1 MGALELFR
9 EGKLTEAVRE
19 QGRLVASRPD
29 DAAARLLMA
38 ELYLYAG
45 DLDAARRQL
54 DAIPAD
60 TPAFADYL
68 RDYWLLLDAEAK
80 RRRLLIDA
88 EPQFL
93 LDPPEHL
100 SWRLEALDHL
110 RAGRLKKAVDALD
123 EADARAPWVTGHI
136 DGREFDG
143 ARDTDDLFG
152 PVLEVLAD
160 DQYVWFPF
168 DQVSRLR
175 LSGDGSLRDSYF
187 VPARLRATSGEEW
200 DVYVPALYPGTHQHD
215 DEDVRAGQATD
226 WVAEK
231 SGPMKGVGLRV
242 LTFGEEE
249 LTLLD
254 FTQWES
260 G

>member
-1 MGALELFR
+1 MTALDLFR
-9 EGKLTEAVRE
+9 DGKLSEAVRA
-19 QGRLVASRPD
+19 QARLVASRPGD
-29 DAAARLLMA
+29 PAARLLLA
-38 ELYLYAG
+38 ELHLYEG
-45 DLDAARRQL
+45 DLDTARASL
-54 DAIPAD
+54 DAIADD
-60 TPAFADYL
+60 TPPMADYL
-68 RDYWLLLDAEAK
+68 RGYRLLLDAEAK
-80 RRRLLIDA
+80 RRRLLTDV

-93 LDPPEHL
+93 LDPPEHVN
-100 SWRLEALDHL
+100 WRLEALDHL
-110 RAGRLKKAVDALD
+110 RAGHFKKAVNALD

-136 DGREFDG
+136 DGRAFDG
-143 ARDTDDLFG
+143 GRDTDDLFG

-175 LSGDGSLRDSYF
+175 LSRDESLRDAYF

-200 DVYVPALYPGTHQHD
+200 DVYLPALYPGTHAHE
-215 DEDVRAGQATD
+215 DEEVRAGQASD
-226 WVAEK
+226 WTAEK
-231 SGPMKGVGLRV
+231 GGPMRGVGLRV

-254 FTQWES
+254 FTQWEK